1 MTKPEFPRIGQRIL
15 RSAAGVLLCYLIYFL
30 RGRTGI
36 PFYSMIAAVWCIQP
50 YTGKTLKM
58 AGQRTTGTLIGA
70 FFGLAAILLEI
81 YVFDIYNKLP
91 GYLLNVLFVVPVLY
105 STVLLKK
112 QSSAFFSCVVFLSI
126 AVNHLTDPDPFIFV
140 FNRVTDTLTGIIV
153 GVAVNSTRLPRKR
166 VRNCLFAVSLDDMLT
181 PVKGEL
187 SPYSKVETNRMIESG
202 MKFTVVT
209 ARTPASVMKPLD
221 GIKLDL
227 PVIVMGGAALYD
239 INENTF
245 INAYVISNESC
256 SEIVGTVRDEGM
268 NCFISA
274 LCDDTMIIYY
284 RELVNPAETAIFRNL
299 KRSPYRNYIRRDP
312 YESDRP
318 IYIMLIDYTVR
329 VERLY
334 QKMLEKGFGKRF
346 RILCFP
352 AEEYEGFS
360 YIKIYNKNSC
370 PENMIR
376 YLMDSCNIDRKLY
389 IGAGKECDVRADGSD
404 LDSIIRTLRKK
415 YEPVSFRRNISP
427 RK

>member
-1 MTKPEFPRIGQRIL
+1 MIKSGLPRIGQRIIK
-15 RSAAGVLLCYLIYFL
+15 SAVGVLFCYLIYFL

-36 PFYSMIAAVWCIQP
+36 PFYSMIASVWCIQP
-50 YTGKTLKM
+50 YTGKTITM
-58 AGQRTTGTLIGA
+58 ACQRVTGTLIGA
-70 FFGLAAILLEI
+70 VFGLVAILLEI

-91 GYLLNVLFVVPVLY
+91 GYLLNVLFIIPVLY

-126 AVNHLTDPDPFIFV
+126 AVNHLTDPNPYIFV

-153 GVAVNSTRLPRKR
+153 GVAVNAAKLPRKR
-166 VRNCLFAVSLDDMLT
+166 ISDCLFAASLDDMLI
-181 PVKGEL
+181 PVKGEM
-187 SPYSKVETNRMIESG
+187 SPYSRVEINRMIEDG

-209 ARTPASVMKPLD
+209 ARTPASVIKPLE
-221 GIKLDL
+221 GIKLNM

-245 INAYVISNESC
+245 LNAYVISGESC
-256 SEIVGTVRDEGM
+256 SEIVSTVRDEGM

-284 RELVNPAETAIFRNL
+284 RELVNPAEKEIFRKM

-318 IYIMLIDYTVR
+318 IYIMLIDDSNR

-334 QKMLEKGFGKRF
+334 RKMLEKGFGERF

-352 AEEYEGFS
+352 SEEYSGFS

-376 YLMDSCNIDRKLY
+376 YLMDSCSIDRKLF
-389 IGAGKECDVRADGSD
+389 IGAGNEYDVQADGSD
-404 LDSIIRTLRKK
+404 LDSIIRILRKK
-415 YEPVSFRRNISP
+415 YEPISLN
-427 RK
+427 KS